1 MTHIGVL
8 LVVGLALRVVG
19 AIPVVFA
26 VLPVPSY
33 ISKDASCLSYSQTGC
48 AEAAAASYALDCV
61 TDDPTGNDAD
71 DRDWR
76 TIYLPG
82 SVTQA
87 APLTLE
93 ITSCDYMYTQS
104 ATAAMNPYQSDP
116 DQSITVSSGVTV
128 TVWGSASIRVYR
140 PGCVPPRGDHAPSCT
155 FTHFLEPLLLRRVWL
170 QVVLCASSLA
180 VATSAAAAAA
190 LAALAAAVAAS
201 AAIAAVAAAQPAAA
215 AVVAPSSVHRADG
228 VRRLAERDA
237 VTG

>member
-61 TDDPTGNDAD
+61 IDDPTGYSAD
-71 DRDWR
+71 DRDSR
-76 TIYLPG
+76 IIYLPG

-93 ITSCDYMYTQS
+93 ITSCSYMYTTS
-104 ATAAMNPYQSDP
+104 ATAAMDP
-116 DQSITVSSGVTV
+116 FSNDDLTVSSGVN
-128 TVWGSASIRVYR
+128 GD
-140 PGCVPPRGDHAPSCT
+140 CVGRRLVQCLQSRMCAAARRSRTQPRFH
-155 FTHFLEPLLLRRVWL
+155 
-170 QVVLCASSLA
+170 SLA
-180 VATSAAAAAA
+180 R
-190 LAALAAAVAAS
+190 AS
-201 AAIAAVAAAQPAAA
+201 
-215 AVVAPSSVHRADG
+215 VVAQFLASDGTFSRRPRRRPRRRPCRRPLCRRNRRRHRHRLLPILPSHR
-228 VRRLAERDA
+228 RSHRL
-237 VTG
+237 

>member
-61 TDDPTGNDAD
+61 IDDPTGYSAD
-71 DRDWR
+71 DRDSR
-76 TIYLPG
+76 IIYLPG

-93 ITSCDYMYTQS
+93 ITSELQLHVHY
-104 ATAAMNPYQSDP
+104 
-116 DQSITVSSGVTV
+116 I
-128 TVWGSASIRVYR
+128 
-140 PGCVPPRGDHAPSCT
+140 GDHCHGPI
-155 FTHFLEPLLLRRVWL
+155 
-170 QVVLCASSLA
+170 Q
-180 VATSAAAAAA
+180 
-190 LAALAAAVAAS
+190 
-201 AAIAAVAAAQPAAA
+201 
-215 AVVAPSSVHRADG
+215 
-228 VRRLAERDA
+228 
-237 VTG
+237 

>member
-1 MTHIGVL
+1 
-8 LVVGLALRVVG
+8 
-19 AIPVVFA
+19 
-26 VLPVPSY
+26 
-33 ISKDASCLSYSQTGC
+33 
-48 AEAAAASYALDCV
+48 
-61 TDDPTGNDAD
+61 
-71 DRDWR
+71 
-76 TIYLPG
+76 
-82 SVTQA
+82 
-87 APLTLE
+87 
-93 ITSCDYMYTQS
+93 MYTQS

-190 LAALAAAVAAS
+190 LAAAVATS
-201 AAIAAVAAAQPAAA
+201 AAIAAGAAAQPAAA
-215 AVVAPSSVHRADG
+215 AVVAPSSVHRTDG